1 MKKYAL
7 ILMLALPTLLQAQ
20 NKSKVYDLLV
30 GTYTTGKSQ
39 GIYVYRFDTETGK
52 ATYLNKVTG
61 VNNPSY
67 ITVSTNR
74 KFVYSVNEVGTA
86 RTGSVSSF
94 SFEPKSGELKLLNKQ
109 PSNGAGPCYILADKA
124 NKNVFVANYAGGSLS
139 VLPIKADG
147 TLGEPSQTIQDEGGS
162 VDTTRQ
168 KGPHVHTAALSPDEH
183 FLFYTDLG
191 TDKLN
196 ICAYNPLE
204 AKPLIPATTPYR
216 TVKPG
221 NGPRHIAISPNKK
234 FLYLIQEMG
243 GAITVYHFD
252 NGRLKET
259 LNEVQTV
266 SLLADGF
273 TGKVGAADIHIS
285 PDGKFLYSTNRG
297 DANEIEVFAINPTD
311 GKLTFVERTSS
322 LGKTPRNFNIDPSGN
337 FLLVANQNSDD
348 IYIFRINKKTGKL
361 TYTNEKLEVGN
372 PSCLKFAAV
381 E

>member
-1 MKKYAL
+1 MKKYII
-7 ILMLALPTLLQAQ
+7 ILLLALPTFLQAQ
-20 NKSKVYDLLV
+20 TKAKIYDLLI
-30 GTYTTGKSQ
+30 GTYTTGKSE
-39 GIYVYRFDTETGK
+39 GIYVYQFNATTGK
-52 ATYLNKVTG
+52 AIYLNKVTG

-67 ITVSTNR
+67 LTVSTNR
-74 KFVYSVNEVGTA
+74 KFVYSVNEVGTE

-109 PSNGAGPCYILADKA
+109 PSNGAGPCYIMADEA

-147 TLGEPSQTIQDEGGS
+147 SLGEPSQTIQDEGGS
-162 VDTTRQ
+162 VDTARQ

-196 ICAYNPLE
+196 ICSYHPL
-204 AKPLIPATTPYR
+204 ASKPLQPATTPYR

-234 FLYLIQEMG
+234 YVYLVQEMG
-243 GAITVYHFD
+243 AAITVYQYAD
-252 NGRLKET
+252 GK
-259 LNEVQTV
+259 LNAIQTV
-266 SLLADGF
+266 SLIADGF
-273 TGKVGAADIHIS
+273 KGKGGAADIHIS

-297 DANEIEVFAINPTD
+297 DANEIEVFKINQIN
-311 GKLTFVERTSS
+311 GKLTFVQRTSS
-322 LGKTPRNFNIDPSGN
+322 LGKTPRNFNIDPTGK

-348 IYIFRINKKTGKL
+348 IYVFSINKTTGKL
-361 TYTNEKLEVGN
+361 TYTNQKLEIGN
-372 PSCLKFAAV
+372 PSCLKFAAIQ
-381 E
+381 

>member
-1 MKKYAL
+1 MKKLGL
-7 ILMLALPTLLQAQ
+7 ILLMALPMLSQAQ
-20 NKSKVYDLLV
+20 TKAKVYDLLI
-30 GTYTTGKSQ
+30 GTYTTGKSE
-39 GIYVYRFDTETGK
+39 GIYVYRFNTQTGK

-67 ITVSTNR
+67 ITVSSNR
-74 KFVYSVNEVGTA
+74 KFVYSVNEVGVE

-147 TLGEPSQTIQDEGGS
+147 TLGEPSQTIQDAGGS
-162 VDTTRQ
+162 IDTARQ

-196 ICAYNPLE
+196 ICKYNPSSAQPL
-204 AKPLIPATTPYR
+204 KPAATPFVM
-216 TVKPG
+216 VKPG
-221 NGPRHIAISPNKK
+221 NGPRHIAIAPNKK

-243 GAITVYHFD
+243 AAITAYQYST
-252 NGRLKET
+252 GKLK
-259 LNEVQTV
+259 EVQTV
-266 SLLADGF
+266 SLIADGF
-273 TGKVGAADIHIS
+273 KDKVGAADIHIS
-285 PDGKFLYSTNRG
+285 ADGRFLYSTNRG
-297 DANEIEVFAINPTD
+297 DANEIEVYKINQTS
-311 GKLTFVERTSS
+311 GKLTFIERTSS

-348 IYIFRINKKTGKL
+348 IYIFRINKSTGKL

-372 PSCLKFAAV
+372 PSCLKFAAIQ
-381 E
+381 

>member
-1 MKKYAL
+1 MKKYTL
-7 ILMLALPTLLQAQ
+7 LLLMVLPAVLQAQ
-20 NKSKVYDLLV
+20 TKSKIYDLLV

-74 KFVYSVNEVGTA
+74 KFVYSVNEVGVE

-94 SFEPKSGELKLLNKQ
+94 SFQPKSGELKLLNKQ

-147 TLGEPSQTIQDEGGS
+147 TLGEPSQTIQDEGSS
-162 VDTTRQ
+162 VDKDRQ
-168 KGPHVHTAALSPDEH
+168 DKPHVHTAALSPDEQ

-196 ICAYNPLE
+196 VCAYDPL
-204 AKPLIPATTPYR
+204 AVKPLAPATTPFVM
-216 TVKPG
+216 VKPG
-221 NGPRHIAISPNKK
+221 NGPRHIAIAPNKK

-243 GAITVYHFD
+243 AAVTVYKYKS
-252 NGRLKET
+252 GK
-259 LNEVQTV
+259 LNNIQTV
-266 SLLADGF
+266 SLVADGF
-273 TGKVGAADIHIS
+273 NGKVGAADIHTS

-297 DANEIEVFAINPTD
+297 DANEIEVFAISPTD

-322 LGKTPRNFNIDPSGN
+322 LGKTPRNFVIDPSGN

>member
-1 MKKYAL
+1 MKKYIL
-7 ILMLALPTLLQAQ
+7 ILLMALPAALQAQ
-20 NKSKVYDLLV
+20 HKAKIYDLLI
-30 GTYTTGKSQ
+30 GTYTTGKSE
-39 GIYVYRFDTETGK
+39 GIYVYRFNTQTGK

-67 ITVSTNR
+67 ITVSCNR

-86 RTGSVSSF
+86 RTGSVSSL
-94 SFEPKSGELKLLNKQ
+94 SFEPKTGALTFLNKQ
-109 PSNGAGPCYILADKA
+109 PSIGAGPCYILADKA

-147 TLGEPSQTIQDEGGS
+147 TLGEPSQTIQDEGTS
-162 VDTTRQ
+162 VDTARQ

-196 ICAYNPLE
+196 ICQYDPSAT
-204 AKPLIPATTPYR
+204 KPLSPATTPYI

-221 NGPRHIAISPNKK
+221 NGPRHIAISPDKK
-234 FLYLIQEMG
+234 YLYLIQEMG
-243 GAITVYHFD
+243 TAINVYHFD
-252 NGRLKET
+252 NGTLKEI

-266 SLLADGF
+266 NITADGF
-273 TGKVGAADIHIS
+273 TGKGSGADIHIS
-285 PDGKFLYSTNRG
+285 PDGRFLYSSNRG
-297 DANEIEVFAINPTD
+297 DANDIQVYAINKLN

-348 IYIFRINKKTGKL
+348 IYIFRINKATGKL
-361 TYTNEKLEVGN
+361 TYTGEKLEIGN
-372 PSCLKFAAV
+372 PSCLKFAAIN
-381 E
+381 